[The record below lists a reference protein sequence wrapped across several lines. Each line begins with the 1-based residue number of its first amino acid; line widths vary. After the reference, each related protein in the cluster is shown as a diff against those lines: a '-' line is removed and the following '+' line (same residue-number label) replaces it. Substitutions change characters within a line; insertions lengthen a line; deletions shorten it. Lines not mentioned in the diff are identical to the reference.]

1 MSVKDPSWL
10 AQHLRSGKRVLIMAG
25 ALCDK
30 LDVDGKNLL
39 DYVAE
44 ISKKTNAPIAATGNT
59 VTGLRQRGIDVKKA
73 WAIEMANFAHRDWH
87 HPIME
92 KKPQI
97 MVLVGYS
104 PLLAGNLVSVVKG
117 VETVVLGDRYVD
129 AATYSLP
136 DKDSY
141 KAWRKELDD
150 LVAALG
156 KS

>member
-10 AQHLRSGKRVLIMAG
+10 AKHLRSGKRVLILAG

-30 LDVDGKNLL
+30 LDVDGKSLL
-39 DYVAE
+39 DYVAD
-44 ISKKTNAPIAATGNT
+44 ISKKLGAPVAPTGNT
-59 VTGLRQRGIDVKKA
+59 VNGLRQRGMDVKKA

-92 KKPQI
+92 KKPEI

-104 PLLAGNLVSVVKG
+104 PLLASNLASVVKG
-117 VETVVLGDRYVD
+117 VETVALGDKYVE

-156 KS
+156 

>member
-1 MSVKDPSWL
+1 
-10 AQHLRSGKRVLIMAG
+10 MAG

-30 LDVDGKNLL
+30 LDVDGKSLL

-92 KKPQI
+92 KKPQV

-104 PLLAGNLVSVVKG
+104 PLLASNLVSVVQG

>member
-30 LDVDGKNLL
+30 LDVEGKSLL
-39 DYVAE
+39 DYVAD

-59 VTGLRQRGIDVKKA
+59 VIGLRQRGIDVKKA

-104 PLLAGNLVSVVKG
+104 PLLASNLVSVVKG
-117 VETVVLGDRYVD
+117 VETVVLGDKYVE

>member
-30 LDVDGKNLL
+30 LDVDGKSLL

-44 ISKKTNAPIAATGNT
+44 MSKKTNAPIAATGNT

-117 VETVVLGDRYVD
+117 VETVVLGDKYVE

-141 KAWRKELDD
+141 KAYRKELDD

>member
-10 AQHLRSGKRVLIMAG
+10 AQHLRSGKRVLILAG

-30 LDVDGKNLL
+30 LDVDGKSLL
-39 DYVAE
+39 DYVAD
-44 ISKKTNAPIAATGNT
+44 ISKKIGAPVAPTGNT
-59 VTGLRQRGIDVKKA
+59 VTGLRQRGMDVQKA

-104 PLLAGNLVSVVKG
+104 PLLASNLASVVKG
-117 VETVVLGDRYVD
+117 VETVVLGDKYVE

-136 DKDSY
+136 DRDSY

-156 KS
+156 

>member
-30 LDVDGKNLL
+30 LDVDGKSLL
-39 DYVAE
+39 DYVAD

-59 VTGLRQRGIDVKKA
+59 VIGLRQRGIDVKKA

-104 PLLAGNLVSVVKG
+104 PLLASNLVSVVKG
-117 VETVVLGDRYVD
+117 VETVVLGDKYVE

-150 LVAALG
+150 LVAAL

>member
-10 AQHLRSGKRVLIMAG
+10 AQHLHSGKRVLIMAG
-25 ALCDK
+25 ALCDE
-30 LDVDGKNLL
+30 LDVDGKSLL

-44 ISKKTNAPIAATGNT
+44 MSKKTNAPIAATGNT

-117 VETVVLGDRYVD
+117 VETVVLGDKYVD

-141 KAWRKELDD
+141 KAFRKELDD

>member
-1 MSVKDPSWL
+1 
-10 AQHLRSGKRVLIMAG
+10 MAG

-39 DYVAE
+39 DYVAD

-104 PLLAGNLVSVVKG
+104 PLLASNLVSVMKG
-117 VETVVLGDRYVD
+117 VETVVLGDRYVE